1 MKNILVYQP
10 NNYVRFYDFQA
21 ESTKCLESIK
31 DKANLIILQTNKQ
44 HDRQATALSLQ
55 LPVHTLFPEKNYAD
69 TYELLY
75 NKVHNFL
82 KAHSIDKVAVFN
94 AYVHQYYREELRFY
108 KKFAEFKKA
117 RTSTLKELTM
127 HSPLCYEEFILF
139 MLIEDFKVPVANFI
153 EDPLQ
158 IKLKYYVDKHNTLV
172 ENYYFHDF
180 LAEDLSPNILIDR
193 KDHTKRYAFNFS
205 PSQEYSYADRFDFSL
220 TKLHDSVRAMQKT
233 KKFVFGM
240 TRGWSPKSV
249 KVRDKIIDSL
259 IMLPKNDAYYFNFEC
274 DPKYKRAGAEKFVP
288 YSEYLEMLTQSKTTL
303 VIQSLDPRFFSLR
316 RFFEAICMGVLP
328 LVHKQSNY
336 RAGFSYDE
344 DFIAFAEKYLV
355 VDATDIS
362 KVHSKIDDV
371 CDNYDVIYTQLLQTQ
386 FMQRYFSK
394 DWHMSHMSKA
404 LLE

>member
-55 LPVHTLFPEKNYAD
+55 LTVHTLFPEKNYAD

-172 ENYYFHDF
+172 DNYYFHDF

-220 TKLHDSVRAMQKT
+220 TKLYDSVRAMQKT

-274 DPKYKRAGAEKFVP
+274 DPKYKRDGAEKFVP
-288 YSEYLEMLTQSKTTL
+288 YTEYLEMLTQSKTTL

-344 DFIAFAEKYLV
+344 DFIAFAEKHLV

-371 CDNYDVIYTQLLQTQ
+371 CDNYDFIYTQLLQTQ
-386 FMQRYFSK
+386 FMQRYFDKS
-394 DWHMSHMSKA
+394 WYTEHMSKA